1 MTDRYLDRA
10 LHMVGNNLVTM
21 AGFLIL
27 MFANDK
33 NVALL
38 YFGAIIVTTG
48 VYANVAVKITWF
60 NNN

>member
-1 MTDRYLDRA
+1 
-10 LHMVGNNLVTM
+10 MVGNNLVTM